1 MPATPT
7 SPVSH
12 SEHAHAGHAHGPL
25 AATNEHDAHPVNC
38 CAEKYGPVSQGGH
51 DHTHGSAKPELA
63 AAAVA
68 GVATATGW
76 ALETLVPGLPQE
88 LVMGIFAVAY
98 VAGGFFPIQEAWHVL
113 RAKRFDV
120 DVLMVAA
127 AIGAALLGEWRE
139 GALLLFMF
147 TLAHGLEHHAMG
159 RARRAVEALA
169 DLAPDT
175 ARRRTENGSEA
186 VVPVGELL
194 VGDVVIVR
202 PHERL
207 PADGFVRK
215 GESAIDQAPV
225 TGESVPVDKWPVP
238 DAAGALADPARL
250 GSEHRVFAGSLNGAG
265 SLEVVVT
272 RLASQ
277 STLARVAQLVA
288 EAETGRSPTQQF
300 AARVERV
307 FVPAVLAFVF
317 VLLFA
322 WVIVDET
329 WQTSFYRAMAV
340 LVGASPCALAIAT
353 PSAVLAG
360 IARAGRGGVLV
371 KGGAALEALGGI
383 TAIAFDKTGT
393 LTAGRPQL
401 TDVRPAPGVEETDL
415 LETAVTVEREVDHP
429 IARGVV
435 AGGIERLGREPS
447 QRAEAV
453 QALTGKG
460 LRGRLGGD
468 GVYVGK
474 PDRDRLPD
482 AVLRDVDALEA
493 TGRTTFV
500 VQRGDRILGTLGV
513 MDPPRDAAPAVM
525 EQLRRLGLTELV
537 MLSGDRQ
544 GVADAVA
551 QSVGLDGARGDL
563 MPEDKVAAV
572 RELAARTHGVAM
584 VGDGVNDAPALA
596 AASVGVAMGAAGSDV
611 ALETADVAL
620 MADDLR
626 TLPFAVGLSRRAA
639 RTIRQ
644 NVWLSMGMVAF
655 LIPAALFGLRM
666 GPAVV
671 LHEGSTLVVVFNAL
685 RLLAYR
691 AEG

>member
-1 MPATPT
+1 MPTATVPP
-7 SPVSH
+7 PVTTHDPHGHSH
-12 SEHAHAGHAHGPL
+12 DER
-25 AATNEHDAHPVNC
+25 VNC
-38 CAEKYGPVSQGGH
+38 CAEKYGPRKADDHGH
-51 DHTHGSAKPELA
+51 DHGSATLELVA
-63 AAAVA
+63 AAIA
-68 GVATATGW
+68 GIATAGGW
-76 ALETLVPGLPQE
+76 ALETFVPGVPQA
-88 LVMGIFAVAY
+88 VAVGVFAVAY
-98 VAGGFFPIQEAWHVL
+98 LAGGWFPVQDAWQAI
-113 RAKRFDV
+113 RSRRFDV

-127 AIGAALLGEWRE
+127 AFGAALLGEYRE

-175 ARRRTENGSEA
+175 ARRRASDGTET
-186 VVPVGELL
+186 VVSVNDLA
-194 VGDVVIVR
+194 VGDVVVVR

-207 PADGFVRK
+207 PADGFVQS
-215 GESAIDQAPV
+215 GESAVNQAPV
-225 TGESVPVDKWPVP
+225 TGESVPVDKRPVA
-238 DAAGALADPARL
+238 DVASALADPARL
-250 GSEHRVFAGSLNGAG
+250 DAEHRVFAGSLNGSG
-265 SLEVVVT
+265 SLDVVVT

-307 FVPAVLAFVF
+307 FVPVVLAFVF

-322 WVIVDET
+322 WVVIDEP

-360 IARAGRGGVLV
+360 VARAGRGGVLV
-371 KGGAALEALGGI
+371 KGGAALEALGSVSV
-383 TAIAFDKTGT
+383 IAFDKTGT
-393 LTAGRPQL
+393 LTEGRPQL
-401 TDVRPAPGVEETDL
+401 TDVRPVPGVDETDL
-415 LETAVTVEREVDHP
+415 LEAAVAVEREIDHP

-435 AGGIERLGREPS
+435 ASGIERLGREPS

-453 QALTGKG
+453 EALTGKG

-468 GVYVGK
+468 VVYVGK
-474 PDRDRLPD
+474 PDHAALPD
-482 AVLRDVDALEA
+482 TVRRDVAELESA
-493 TGRTTFV
+493 GRTTFI
-500 VQRGDRILGTLGV
+500 VQRGERYLGALGV
-513 MDPPRDAAPAVM
+513 MDPPRATAAAVV
-525 EQLRRLGLTELV
+525 QRLRGLGVEEMV

-572 RELAARTHGVAM
+572 RSLAQNGRGVAM

-596 AASVGVAMGAAGSDV
+596 AATVGIAMGAAGSDV

-620 MADDLR
+620 MADDLS

-644 NVWLSMGMVAF
+644 NVWLSLAMVAF

-691 AEG
+691 AEAYHHAQEQE